1 VNHTFHIPV
10 MGTGFSIDT
19 PVKVALYGISSVIPL
34 ADDILIEKMREYY
47 SVKLNIPFEGISDK
61 LDDFRAKRITAYL
74 NLIDKVVKEKFEAL
88 KQAALDK
95 GKEFKK
101 YLEMLP
107 DYSWLKQEYSR
118 LIDNADVEDI
128 KRWISTCLLPGS
140 VDVNIMTKL
149 DKTNY
154 NRQKEALPYQYN
166 DAHAAL
172 RGYATS
178 NLESSIVFSAGM
190 NPRLFGYM
198 ENFQVF
204 YPDKHGNFKK
214 KIVLKV
220 SDYRSALI
228 QGKFL
233 AKKGLW
239 VSEYRIE
246 SGLNCG
252 GHAFATE
259 GHLLGPVLE
268 EFKTNKNTLADTTF
282 KLLEAAL
289 EDKGRPCPP
298 QLSIH
303 VTAQGGVGTT
313 DEHNLLLDHFELDS
327 VGWGTPFLLVP
338 EAVNVDHKT
347 RGLLKKSKEQD
358 QYLSN
363 TSPLGIPFNTLRN
376 NTQDLE
382 KNRLTDKGRPGSPCP
397 KKFLV
402 SNNEYTTKPICT
414 ASREYQHA
422 KLEELEIQD
431 LSPEELRKQQEKIVE
446 KSCICKGLANGVLQ
460 IHHLQSKKDGLGVSV
475 CPGPNIAYF
484 TKTVSLQTMVD
495 HIYGRTNVLERSD
508 RPNMF
513 IKEFKLY
520 LDYFLNKLT
529 EETAPISIKQQK
541 YFNTFRENLQ
551 TGLQYYKHL
560 FSNMDERWKI
570 PALKD
575 LKQIEKRLRHLM
587 QHNG

>member
-1 VNHTFHIPV
+1 

-19 PVKVALYGISSVIPL
+19 PAKVAHYGISSVIPL

-47 SVKLNIPFEGISDK
+47 SAKLDIPFEEISDK

-95 GKEFKK
+95 GSEFKK

-107 DYSWLKQEYSR
+107 DYSWLKLEYYR
-118 LIDNADVEDI
+118 LINNGDVEEL
-128 KRWISTCLLPGS
+128 KRWISTYLVPGS

-154 NRQKEALPYQYN
+154 NGQKDALPYQYN

-198 ENFQVF
+198 ENFHVF
-204 YPDKHGNFKK
+204 YPDKQGNFKK

-268 EFKTNKNTLADTTF
+268 EFKANKNTLIDTTF
-282 KLLEAAL
+282 ELLKAAL
-289 EDKGRPCPP
+289 EEKGQPCPP
-298 QLSIH
+298 QLPLYI
-303 VTAQGGVGTT
+303 TAQGGVGTT

-327 VGWGTPFLLVP
+327 IGWGTPFLLVP
-338 EAVNVDHKT
+338 EAINVDHKT
-347 RGLLKKSKEQD
+347 QGLLKKAKEQD

-363 TSPLGIPFNTLRN
+363 TSPLGIPYNTLRG

-382 KNRLTDKGRPGSPCP
+382 KERLQDKGRPGSACP
-397 KKFLV
+397 KKFLI
-402 SNNEYTTKPICT
+402 SNSEYTTKPICT
-414 ASREYQHA
+414 ASREYQNA
-422 KLEELEIQD
+422 KLKELAVQDLSHEELE
-431 LSPEELRKQQEKIVE
+431 KQQHKIIE
-446 KSCICKGLANGVLQ
+446 KSCICMGLANGVLQ
-460 IHHLQSKKDGLGVSV
+460 IHHLQGKKDGPGVSV

-484 TKTVSLQTMVD
+484 DKTVSLQTMVD
-495 HIYGRTNVLERSD
+495 HIYGRTNVMERSD

-520 LDYFLNKLT
+520 LDYYLNKLT
-529 EETAPISIKQQK
+529 EATTPISIKQQK
-541 YFNTFRENLQ
+541 YFNSFRENLQ
-551 TGLQYYKHL
+551 TGLQYYKDL
-560 FSNMDERWKI
+560 FSKMDEDWKTN
-570 PALKD
+570 ALK
-575 LKQIEKRLRHLM
+575 ELRQLEN
-587 QHNG
+587 QLNQLISHNSYLVPH